1 MMVNDPVLPVLVPLL
16 TLVPFPALALVLL
29 APVPGS
35 ELLVLVL
42 ALVLALVLED
52 GPFAVAGSDFLL
64 EAIWL
69 RADGLTA
76 PVWVVFC
83 VWLPAPA
90 LLLPPVPWV
99 LLLAPR
105 VLGLVFFVLFV
116 LVSDKPTDAP
126 EPV

>member
-1 MMVNDPVLPVLVPLL
+1 MMVNDALLPVLVPLL

-42 ALVLALVLED
+42 VVVVVLED
-52 GPFAVAGSDFLL
+52 EPFAVAGSDFLL